1 MTTRKTIALTIDYA
15 FIIYEDEATNKETIS
30 ETISAIWV
38 RNGIDLN
45 QSDSNGWTVYGIYL

>member
-30 ETISAIWV
+30 AIWV